1 VKDVCWDTT
10 SGPLWTSFTTT
21 VARISQVATWVLGV
35 TKIVFCQKSPGRI
48 VGGRWELRARSPKVC
63 AATDMR
69 WAVLYTL
76 LFAWVSGTLGAAA
89 GPHAL
94 ASPWTEAPAPIIG
107 RPPGAAGERA
117 AAALQLRGGGKK
129 KETDKAAVVG
139 KGKGKAAGGGDEDE
153 EIGGLRPEPYE
164 EPEGG
169 RVDFHNVKL
178 KQLADIKSGVLQ
190 PSAGLKA
197 LKRDRNIFLKVCA
210 AQTGLCWH
218 ALCDC
223 SCAQARLQAC
233 GYSLSALALL
243 APHKMRSSPSF
254 LSAPA
259 AAG

>member
-1 VKDVCWDTT
+1 
-10 SGPLWTSFTTT
+10 
-21 VARISQVATWVLGV
+21 
-35 TKIVFCQKSPGRI
+35 
-48 VGGRWELRARSPKVC
+48 
-63 AATDMR
+63 MR

-76 LFAWVSGTLGAAA
+76 LVAWVSGTLGAAA
-89 GPHAL
+89 GPHAWV
-94 ASPWTEAPAPIIG
+94 SPWAEAAPTVG

-117 AAALQLRGGGKK
+117 AAGPLQLRGGGKK
-129 KETDKAAVVG
+129 KETDKAAAVG

-178 KQLADIKSGVLQ
+178 KQLADLKSGVLQ

-210 AQTGLCWH
+210 AQTGLYWH
-218 ALCDC
+218 PCSDC

-233 GYSLSALALL
+233 DCSLSALALL
-243 APHKMRSSPSF
+243 ALRKMRTSRSF